1 MENRRKIFIRRH
13 ARSKLE
19 RRVEMTCD
27 RGIVSFSDK
36 IVQDGET
43 KGKKNFPL
51 LSLPSLVRYRSCFRR
66 SFRQNMYIFN
76 LSRNVWKIYS
86 MNNETQ
92 SRILTRG
99 IFHLLFNAYIISNA
113 EFL

>member
-1 MENRRKIFIRRH
+1 MKNRQKIFIRRH

-36 IVQDGET
+36 IVQDEET

-51 LSLPSLVRYRSCFRR
+51 LSLPSRSISFLFSSLVSTKYVYF
-66 SFRQNMYIFN
+66 
-76 LSRNVWKIYS
+76 
-86 MNNETQ
+86 
-92 SRILTRG
+92 
-99 IFHLLFNAYIISNA
+99 
-113 EFL
+113 

>member
-1 MENRRKIFIRRH
+1 
-13 ARSKLE
+13 
-19 RRVEMTCD
+19 MTCD

-36 IVQDGET
+36 IVQDEET

-99 IFHLLFNAYIISNA
+99 IFYLLFNAYIISNA

>member
-36 IVQDGET
+36 IARWRDRR
-43 KGKKNFPL
+43 KKKFSSP
-51 LSLPSLVRYRSCFRR
+51 LVRYRSCFRR

-76 LSRNVWKIYS
+76 LSRNEWKIYS

-99 IFHLLFNAYIISNA
+99 IFYLLFNAYIISNA